1 MPRTLPNRLRD
12 CNTLPVIYRCGN
24 DMHHEL
30 MDAKTARTM
39 NIRALVAREGGPTK
53 FAAKS
58 GDWSQAQ
65 VSQWISETNP
75 KGIGHALARA
85 VERALGLPLGWMDQ
99 PHGTVHIGVATT
111 AVETVTV
118 GPLSHA
124 PNPAL
129 LTRAITEAAAA
140 FRRSRRLPTDE
151 SLARVAVL
159 AYQILS
165 AGQALAA
172 SRRALDEAMQKAVTE
187 EPIFQQE

>member
-1 MPRTLPNRLRD
+1 
-12 CNTLPVIYRCGN
+12 
-24 DMHHEL
+24 
-30 MDAKTARTM
+30 MDAKTARTT
-39 NIRALVAREGGPTK
+39 NIRALVAQEGGPTK
-53 FAAKS
+53 FAEKS
-58 GDWSQAQ
+58 WDWSQAQ
-65 VSQWISETNP
+65 VSQWISEANP
-75 KGIGHALARA
+75 KGIGHALARKI
-85 VERALGLPLGWMDQ
+85 ERTLGLSSGWMDQ
-99 PHGTVHIGVATT
+99 PRSTIHVGAVTT

-124 PNPAL
+124 PNPVL